1 MPPLIAISAPT
12 HEDAQRVRVRLNLG
26 YARGVER
33 AGGVPVIV
41 PPLERADDA
50 ARVLDSVDG
59 LMLTGG
65 ADVDP
70 ARYGAPRHSTVE
82 HVSAPRDATELAL
95 LHAARARAKPVLAIC
110 RGIQLMNVAFGGTL
124 VQDIPSEVPGA
135 LPHDQ
140 DGEHRGARV
149 HTVRIEADSILA
161 RALGATQMEVNSL
174 HHQAPKRIP
183 DTLRLTASAPDG
195 IVEGLEWRGSEWW
208 AVGVQWHPEELD
220 GRWEAGLFTAFVREA
235 GATLSRGE

>member
-26 YARGVER
+26 YARGIER

-50 ARVLDSVDG
+50 ARVLDAVDG

-95 LHAARARAKPVLAIC
+95 LHAAHARGKPVLAIC

-140 DGEHRGARV
+140 DGDHRGARV
-149 HTVRIEADSILA
+149 HAVRIEPDSILA
-161 RALGATQMEVNSL
+161 KALGATHMEVNSL

-220 GRWEAGLFTAFVREA
+220 GRWEAGLFAAFVRRA
-235 GATLSRGE
+235 GGRP

>member
-12 HEDAQRVRVRLNLG
+12 HEEAHRVRVRLNLG

-33 AGGVPVIV
+33 AGGVPVVV
-41 PPLERADDA
+41 PPLERDADA
-50 ARVLDSVDG
+50 ARVLDAADG

-70 ARYGAPRHSTVE
+70 ARYGAPRHTTVA
-82 HVSAPRDATELAL
+82 HVSAARDATELAL
-95 LHAARARAKPVLAIC
+95 LRAAQARGKPVLAIC

-124 VQDIPSEVPGA
+124 VQDIPSEVPNA

-140 DGEHRGARV
+140 DGDHRGARV
-149 HTVRIEADSILA
+149 HGVRIEPDSILA
-161 RALGATQMEVNSL
+161 RALGATDIQVNSL

-195 IVEGLEWRGSEWW
+195 IVEGLEWRGAEWW

-220 GRWEAGLFTAFVREA
+220 GRWEAGLFTAFVRRA
-235 GATLSRGE
+235 ADGG

>member
-12 HEDAQRVRVRLNLG
+12 HEEANRVRVRLNFG
-26 YARGVER
+26 YARGIER

-41 PPLERADDA
+41 GPLERDEDA
-50 ARVLDSVDG
+50 ARVLDAADG

-70 ARYGAPRHSTVE
+70 ARYGAPRHSTVA

-95 LHAARARAKPVLAIC
+95 LHAARAQHKPVLAIC

-140 DGEHRGARV
+140 DGDHRGARV
-149 HTVRIEADSILA
+149 HAVRIESDSILA
-161 RALGATQMEVNSL
+161 RALGATEMQVNSL
-174 HHQAPKRIP
+174 HHQAPNAVP
-183 DTLRLTASAPDG
+183 DRLKITARAPDG
-195 IVEGLEWRGSEWW
+195 VVEGLEWRGAEWW

-220 GRWEAGLFTAFVREA
+220 GRWEAGLFTSFVRESA
-235 GATLSRGE
+235 KGR

>member
-12 HEDAQRVRVRLNLG
+12 HEEAHRVRVRLNLG
-26 YARGVER
+26 YARGIER
-33 AGGVPVIV
+33 MGGVPMII
-41 PPLERADDA
+41 PPLERTADA
-50 ARVLDSVDG
+50 ARVLDAADG

-70 ARYGAPRHSTVE
+70 ARYGQPRHSSVA

-95 LHAARARAKPVLAIC
+95 LEAAHRLHKPVLAIC

-124 VQDIPSEVPGA
+124 VQDIPSEVPNA
-135 LPHDQ
+135 LAHDQ
-140 DGEHRGARV
+140 DGDHRGARV
-149 HTVRIEADSILA
+149 HAVKVESDSLLA
-161 RALGATQMEVNSL
+161 RALGATEIQVNSL

-183 DTLRLTASAPDG
+183 DVLRLTASAPDG
-195 IVEGLEWRGSEWW
+195 VVEGLEWRGADWW

-220 GRWEAGLFTAFVREA
+220 GRWEAGIFQAFVQQAAKER
-235 GATLSRGE
+235 